1 MYFVNN
7 EKRKKERRWTI
18 TNKHCVF
25 ICKDKMLYN
34 LFTAGQVSESRLK
47 EIQDEMSKEQQRV
60 DGLTNKYVA
69 QMREKN
75 VSTDKLR

>member
-1 MYFVNN
+1 M
-7 EKRKKERRWTI
+7 
-18 TNKHCVF
+18 CAL
-25 ICKDKMLYN
+25 DKMLCN
-34 LFTAGQVSESRLK
+34 LLTAGQVSESRLK

-75 VSTDKLR
+75 VSTEK